1 MKTGSNFTYRV
12 DMWDGRQGEHY
23 RPSCGRFSLGF
34 VSWVEANGWG
44 ALAFQAHFG
53 VGGQSKT

>member
-1 MKTGSNFTYRV
+1 MNIVPQALNGIALALAVAFSAGAPGS
-12 DMWDGRQGEHY
+12 
-23 RPSCGRFSLGF
+23 RFSLGL

-53 VGGQSKT
+53 VARQSKT